1 MKQEESNFN
10 NLFPFICTQNMSEP
24 EERPYAGV
32 EEEQREEALQE
43 QAETRT
49 EEDKGVEVI
58 GSIVEEEQET
68 VAKEKIPKQEEGEK
82 VKQPKKKKA
91 LKSRRKEEES
101 GITDIAKQ
109 LEKQMNYLA
118 RLEQVLQ
125 PLRKLAKS
133 LDVQSKMVKEIASS
147 VKQLQRQI
155 ILLQKTIQKE
165 KTRRK

>member
-1 MKQEESNFN
+1 
-10 NLFPFICTQNMSEP
+10 
-24 EERPYAGV
+24 
-32 EEEQREEALQE
+32 
-43 QAETRT
+43 
-49 EEDKGVEVI
+49 
-58 GSIVEEEQET
+58 
-68 VAKEKIPKQEEGEK
+68 
-82 VKQPKKKKA
+82 
-91 LKSRRKEEES
+91 
-101 GITDIAKQ
+101 
-109 LEKQMNYLA
+109 MNYLA